1 MERSGPMNRVKV
13 FRILIPALAACAVL
27 TCAPVRAVD
36 LKIGYVNAIKVIE
49 KAPQGEAALRKLEA
63 EFDPR
68 DKQLVETQN
77 KIKALEAELEKNVFV
92 LKEPERRSKEHEIVV
107 LKRNLRRA
115 TQEFR
120 EDYNLRR
127 NEELA
132 ALQKI
137 VYKAIIEIAKQE
149 NYDLI
154 LHEGTIYASGKI
166 DITAQVLKKL
176 GKNN

>member
-1 MERSGPMNRVKV
+1 MDRIKISWVPV
-13 FRILIPALAACAVL
+13 FAGAFCAALAY
-27 TCAPVRAVD
+27 APVRAAD
-36 LKIGYVNAIKVIE
+36 LKVGYVNAIKVIE
-49 KAPQGEAALRKLEA
+49 EAPQGEAALKKLEA
-63 EFDPR
+63 EFAPR
-68 DKQLVETQN
+68 DKQLVEMQN
-77 KIKALEAELEKNVFV
+77 KIKELEADLEKNAFV
-92 LKEPERRSKEHEIVV
+92 LKDPDRRSKEHEIVV
-107 LKRNLRRA
+107 LKRDLRRA

-137 VYKAIIEIAKQE
+137 VYKAIVEIAKQE

-154 LHEGTIYASGKI
+154 LHEGTIYASDKI

-176 GKNN
+176 GKK